1 MPPMMSA
8 LEDSQLEE
16 NWEEVEAEVAAVS
29 ETTAR
34 SGNSVNPHLESDAE
48 TLKLGESCVAPPQKL
63 RRTLKLDP
71 KDVAESETPAR
82 SSSEATMIVP
92 ALGAVKIPSEEAQLL
107 SPTASLFDWDD
118 LDNSAKLMLL
128 RQQARIQP
136 PWWSQ

>member
-1 MPPMMSA
+1 MPPIMSA
-8 LEDSQLEE
+8 LEESQLEDD
-16 NWEEVEAEVAAVS
+16 WEEVEAEVAAVS

-48 TLKLGESCVAPPQKL
+48 TLKLGESCVTPPQKL

-71 KDVAESETPAR
+71 
-82 SSSEATMIVP
+82 SEATMIVP

-107 SPTASLFDWDD
+107 SPTASLFDWDA
-118 LDNSAKLMLL
+118 LENSAKLRLL
-128 RQQARIQP
+128 RQQARVKP

>member
-1 MPPMMSA
+1 MMSA
-8 LEDSQLEE
+8 LEESQLEE

-48 TLKLGESCVAPPQKL
+48 TLKLGESCVTPPQKL

-71 KDVAESETPAR
+71 KDIAESETPAR

-92 ALGAVKIPSEEAQLL
+92 AGPAPESHRVPLRLGRFGQQCEVEA
-107 SPTASLFDWDD
+107 T
-118 LDNSAKLMLL
+118 SAAGPYQTTLVVSVI
-128 RQQARIQP
+128 RRRN
-136 PWWSQ
+136 